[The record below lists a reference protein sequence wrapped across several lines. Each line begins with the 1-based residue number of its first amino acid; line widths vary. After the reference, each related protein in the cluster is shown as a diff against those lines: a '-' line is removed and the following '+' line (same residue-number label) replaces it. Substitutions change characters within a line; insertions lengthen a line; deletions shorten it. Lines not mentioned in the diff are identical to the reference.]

1 VRRTNPSL
9 LRDDFSLI
17 ELLEDRPEPM
27 KTTLISAAIFL
38 SLTAAHSQ
46 AIVGTN
52 LLASSQADV
61 ATLAD
66 ASGALSLAS
75 GQPSPQAAD
84 ATQAQIPPQQT
95 KRILW
100 ILPNFR
106 SVSADTKVPPQ
117 SVGDKFKTGFQDS
130 FDYSSFVFVG
140 IQAGIAQATDSYP
153 AFRQGAA
160 GYGRYYWHTFA
171 DQADENLWAESIIP
185 SILHEDSRYYTLGH
199 GGPLKRAGY
208 ALSRAAITRSDSG
221 NETLNVGEIVGAGAA
236 AGISS
241 AYYPGQYRTWTKV
254 GQRWLTNIVL
264 DTVTFA
270 VKEFWPDI
278 NNGIF
283 HSNN

>member
-1 VRRTNPSL
+1 MGIHL
-9 LRDDFSLI
+9 FWRDDFLLI
-17 ELLEDRPEPM
+17 EQLEDQPDPM
-27 KTTLISAAIFL
+27 KTTLTSVVLLLILASAYSQTVAGTNTTG
-38 SLTAAHSQ
+38 SPKADTAALPDAPRPPSLDGGQSSPRAVEPKQSQ
-46 AIVGTN
+46 T
-52 LLASSQADV
+52 
-61 ATLAD
+61 
-66 ASGALSLAS
+66 
-75 GQPSPQAAD
+75 
-84 ATQAQIPPQQT
+84 PPPQT

-106 SVSADTKVPPQ
+106 SVTADTKVPPQ
-117 SVGDKFKTGFQDS
+117 STREKFKTGFQDS

-171 DQADENLWAESIIP
+171 DQADENLWVESIIP
-185 SILHEDSRYYTLGH
+185 SALHEDSRYYTLGR
-199 GGPLKRAGY
+199 GRPLKRAGY
-208 ALSRAAITRSDSG
+208 ALSRAVITRNDSG
-221 NETLNVGEIVGAGAA
+221 NETLNVSEIVGAGAA

-264 DTVTFA
+264 DTLTFA

-278 NNGIF
+278 NRGIF
-283 HSNN
+283 HSND

>member
-1 VRRTNPSL
+1 
-9 LRDDFSLI
+9 
-17 ELLEDRPEPM
+17 M
-27 KTTLISAAIFL
+27 
-38 SLTAAHSQ
+38 
-46 AIVGTN
+46 
-52 LLASSQADV
+52 ASSQTNIAMLPDAPRPLSPDGGQSSPPAV
-61 ATLAD
+61 DPTQSQTL
-66 ASGALSLAS
+66 
-75 GQPSPQAAD
+75 
-84 ATQAQIPPQQT
+84 PPQT

-100 ILPNFR
+100 VVPNFR

-117 SVGDKFKTGFQDS
+117 STREKFKTGFQDS

-171 DQADENLWAESIIP
+171 DQADENLWVESIIP
-185 SILHEDSRYYTLGH
+185 SALHEDSRYYTLGR
-199 GGPLKRAGY
+199 GGPLRRTGY
-208 ALSRAAITRSDSG
+208 AISRAVITRNDSG
-221 NETLNVGEIVGAGAA
+221 SDTVNVGEIVGAGTSAA
-236 AGISS
+236 IAS

-278 NNGIF
+278 NHGIF